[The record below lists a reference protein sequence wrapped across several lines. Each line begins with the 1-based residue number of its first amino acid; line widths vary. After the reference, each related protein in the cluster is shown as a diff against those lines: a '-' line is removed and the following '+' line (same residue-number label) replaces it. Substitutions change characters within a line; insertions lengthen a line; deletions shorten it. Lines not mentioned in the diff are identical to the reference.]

1 MWLKKKYILNIAGE
15 QFTTKLARD
24 GDKVALQIE
33 DGQLKEIDAE
43 ILHGGGALSL
53 RIDGKMHLV
62 DLTSRS
68 AAGRVVASVDGK
80 SVDLTVMDELKALAL
95 ESAGDQ
101 VGSGTVNAEIP
112 GVVIEISVTEGQEV
126 TEGDPLL
133 ILEAMKMQNE
143 ISAPVTGKVTKV
155 AVTAGDSVATDEL
168 LIEIEAAE

>member
-1 MWLKKKYILNIAGE
+1 MWLKKKYILKIAGE
-15 QFTTKLARD
+15 QFITTLARD

-33 DGQLKEIDAE
+33 DGELKEIDAE

-62 DLTSRS
+62 DLTSRDAIGTVS
-68 AAGRVVASVDGK
+68 ASVDGK
-80 SVDLTVMDELKALAL
+80 SVDLTVMDELRALAL
-95 ESAGDQ
+95 ESAGEQ
-101 VGSGTVNAEIP
+101 AGNGTVIAEIP
-112 GVVIEISVTEGQEV
+112 GIVIEITVTEGQEV

-143 ISAPVTGKVTKV
+143 ISAPVSGKVTKV

>member
-15 QFTTKLARD
+15 QFTTTLARD
-24 GDKVALQIE
+24 GDKVALQVE
-33 DGQLKEIDAE
+33 DGGLREIDAE

-62 DLTSRS
+62 DLTSRDAS
-68 AAGRVVASVDGK
+68 STVAASVDGK

-101 VGSGTVNAEIP
+101 AGSGTVIAEIP
-112 GVVIEISVTEGQEV
+112 GVVIGISVEEDQEI

-143 ISAPVTGKVTKV
+143 ICAPVTGKVTKV
-155 AVTAGDSVATDEL
+155 AVAAGDSVATDEL

>member
-15 QFTTKLARD
+15 QFTTTLARD
-24 GDKVALQIE
+24 GDKVALQVE
-33 DGQLKEIDAE
+33 DGELREIDAK

-62 DLTSRS
+62 DLTSRD
-68 AAGRVVASVDGK
+68 ATGTVAASVDGK

-95 ESAGDQ
+95 ESTSELA
-101 VGSGTVNAEIP
+101 GSGTVIAEIP
-112 GVVIEISVTEGQEV
+112 GVVIIISVTEGQV
-126 TEGDPLL
+126 VAEGDPLL

-155 AVTAGDSVATDEL
+155 AVAEGDSVATDEL

>member
-15 QFTTKLARD
+15 QFTTTLARD
-24 GDKVALQIE
+24 GDKVALQVE
-33 DGQLKEIDAE
+33 DGELKEIDAE

-62 DLTSRS
+62 DLTSRD
-68 AAGRVVASVDGK
+68 AASTVAASVDGK

-95 ESAGDQ
+95 ESAGELA
-101 VGSGTVNAEIP
+101 GSGTVNAEIP
-112 GVVIEISVTEGQEV
+112 GVVIEISVSEGQEV

-143 ISAPVTGKVTKV
+143 ISAPITGKVTKV
-155 AVTAGDSVATDEL
+155 LVAAGDSVATDEL